1 MPTIRDLRRW
11 TRELD
16 GAAARIGPRF
26 SRKDLRTHAGNYLRG
41 LISRVERKNGWQLA
55 EELGEATPTNLQH
68 FIARATWN
76 ADEVRDDLR
85 EYVAEHLGDDEAV
98 LIVDETG
105 FLKKGTKS
113 VGVHRQYSGTA
124 GRIENCQIGVFLAY
138 RSRHGH
144 ALVDRAL
151 YLPKSWA
158 EDSVRRAEAKVPESV
173 EFATKPALAREML
186 RRTLATGLPC
196 RWATAD
202 EIYGGDFTFRQL
214 LEDHGLCYVVAVS
227 RQQKLWSPDIVQ
239 RRVEHYADE
248 VPRKAWRELSCGMG
262 TKGERFYRWTYLPF
276 GKPQQRP
283 GGTVY
288 AKGLLVRESSK
299 PVSLEESAE
308 RAYYLTLAPADTPL
322 VKLAEI
328 AGARWAV
335 EECFE
340 QAKQLT
346 GLDEYEVRSWDGWH
360 RHVTLSMLAHA
371 TLSVLRRKANA
382 AHRVPQDAAP
392 KKQRT
397 QAQRAALKIPGPRR
411 SSR

>member
-16 GAAARIGPRF
+16 VAATRIGPRF
-26 SRKDLRTHAGNYLRG
+26 SRRDLRVHAGDYLRG

-68 FIARATWN
+68 FIARATWS

-138 RSRHGH
+138 RSRYGH
-144 ALVDRAL
+144 ALIDRAL
-151 YLPKSWA
+151 YLPKNWA
-158 EDSVRRAEAKVPESV
+158 EDGTRRAEAKVPESV

-202 EIYGGDFTFRQL
+202 EIYGGDITFRQL
-214 LEDHGLCYVVAVS
+214 LEEHGLCYVVAVS

-248 VPRKAWRELSCGMG
+248 VPRKAW
-262 TKGERFYRWTYLPF
+262 
-276 GKPQQRP
+276 
-283 GGTVY
+283 
-288 AKGLLVRESSK
+288 
-299 PVSLEESAE
+299 
-308 RAYYLTLAPADTPL
+308 
-322 VKLAEI
+322 
-328 AGARWAV
+328 
-335 EECFE
+335 
-340 QAKQLT
+340 
-346 GLDEYEVRSWDGWH
+346 
-360 RHVTLSMLAHA
+360 
-371 TLSVLRRKANA
+371 
-382 AHRVPQDAAP
+382 
-392 KKQRT
+392 
-397 QAQRAALKIPGPRR
+397 
-411 SSR
+411 